1 MNTLLWIF
9 AATMLDGFV
18 ALIGIFTLLL
28 NKKTLNKI
36 IYGLVAFSAG
46 ALFSGALLHMI
57 PETLENA
64 SSNLIF
70 GLVIFGFSV
79 FYLMERLLHWHHC
92 HEEKC
97 EVHSFTYLI
106 LFGDG
111 IHNFIDGLII
121 AAGFSVSIPFGIITT
136 LLIIGHE
143 IPQELGDFGVLLY
156 GGFKIKEALLFNY
169 LSQLT
174 CVIGGIV
181 GYIFSTSSSVFS
193 TYLLPFAAGGFIYIS
208 ASDLIPSLHTEKG
221 VVKATATFV
230 IFVVGVLLMA
240 FLKFVLH

>member
-1 MNTLLWIF
+1 MSTLFYIL
-9 AATMLDGFV
+9 AATILNGLI
-18 ALIGIFTLLL
+18 ALIGVFTLTL
-28 NKKTLNKI
+28 NRKTLNKI

-46 ALFSGALLHMI
+46 ALFSGAFLHMI
-57 PETLENA
+57 PETLELA
-64 SSNLIF
+64 STNLVF
-70 GLVIFGFSV
+70 GLVILGFSI

-121 AAGFSVSIPFGIITT
+121 AAGFAISVPFGIITT

-143 IPQELGDFGVLLY
+143 IPQELGDFGVLIY
-156 GGFKIKEALLFNY
+156 GGFKVKKALLFNY

-174 CVIGGIV
+174 CVIGGVI
-181 GYIFSTSSSVFS
+181 GYIFSSSSQVFS
-193 TYLLPFAAGGFIYIS
+193 TFLLPFAAGGFIYIA
-208 ASDLIPSLHTEKG
+208 ASDLIPSLHTEKNIKKAIISFSIFSIG
-221 VVKATATFV
+221 V
-230 IFVVGVLLMA
+230 ILMSA
-240 FLKFVLH
+240 LKFILH

>member
-1 MNTLLWIF
+1 MNTLLLIF
-9 AATMLDGFV
+9 AATMLDGFI
-18 ALIGIFTLLL
+18 ALIGVFTLLL
-28 NKKTLNKI
+28 NKKTLDKI

-64 SSNLIF
+64 STNLIF

-92 HEEKC
+92 HREKC

-111 IHNFIDGLII
+111 IHNFIDGLVI
-121 AAGFSVSIPFGIITT
+121 AAGFAVSVPIGIITT

-156 GGFKIKEALLFNY
+156 GGFKPKKALLYNY

-174 CVIGGIV
+174 CVIGGLI
-181 GYIFSTSSSVFS
+181 GYYLSASSNLFS

-208 ASDLIPSLHTEKG
+208 ASDLIPSLHTEEN
-221 VVKATATFV
+221 VKKSMSA
-230 IFVVGVLLMA
+230 FVVFLIGVLLMA
-240 FLKFVLH
+240 GLKFVLH